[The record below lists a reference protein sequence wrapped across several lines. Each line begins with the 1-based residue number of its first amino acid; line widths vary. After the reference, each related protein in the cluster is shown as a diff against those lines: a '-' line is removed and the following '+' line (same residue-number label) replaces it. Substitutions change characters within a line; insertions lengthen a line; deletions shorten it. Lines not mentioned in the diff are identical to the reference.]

1 MELGWKGA
9 VYQVTLIHFEAI
21 LWMLLRRK
29 QMTTSVQKLPNK
41 EARFTPNMDNYRT
54 SLAYEGLALKKN
66 SEHKSIADLKRKYA
80 R

>member
-1 MELGWKGA
+1 MTATAKSSN
-9 VYQVTLIHFEAI
+9 
-21 LWMLLRRK
+21 K
-29 QMTTSVQKLPNK
+29 QPL
-41 EARFTPNMDNYRT
+41 FIPNMHNYRM